1 MEIIEIKKDQQ
12 QYISEI
18 AALESDI
25 FPDPWSEKSIRD
37 TLENPQARIWAII
50 SKQAPPCSCASTA
63 PEHASET
70 AASCAST
77 APEHAGK
84 PQLLGYVIFY
94 YVLDEGEIAR
104 IATSPQHRRQGVAV
118 RLLEKMRAFS
128 YEQNITRWL
137 LDVRISNETAI
148 HFYKAAGFAKDG
160 VRKNF
165 YATTPEDAMNQLVQK
180 EEVQELLESLN
191 DRERQVIRLRF
202 GLEDGK
208 THTLEEIG
216 DELNV
221 TRERVRQIEARAMEK
236 LRSKATKL

>member
-1 MEIIEIKKDQQ
+1 MEPRSNIEKPKDRKVKRQKNQKTEDMEIIEIKKDQH

-50 SKQAPPCSCASTA
+50 SRQAPPCSCAST
-63 PEHASET
+63 S
-70 AASCAST
+70 
-77 APEHAGK
+77 PEHAGK

-148 HFYKAAGFAKDG
+148 HFYKAAGFAEDG

-165 YATTPEDAMNQLVQK
+165 YANPPEDAILMSCKV
-180 EEVQELLESLN
+180 ETSGS
-191 DRERQVIRLRF
+191 DR
-202 GLEDGK
+202 
-208 THTLEEIG
+208 
-216 DELNV
+216 
-221 TRERVRQIEARAMEK
+221 A
-236 LRSKATKL
+236 

>member
-18 AALESDI
+18 ASLESDI

-50 SKQAPPCSCASTA
+50 SRQAPPCSCASTA
-63 PEHASET
+63 PEHAGE
-70 AASCAST
+70 
-77 APEHAGK
+77 

-148 HFYKAAGFAKDG
+148 HFYKAAGFAEDG

-165 YATTPEDAMNQLVQK
+165 YANPPEDAILMSC
-180 EEVQELLESLN
+180 EVETSGS
-191 DRERQVIRLRF
+191 DR
-202 GLEDGK
+202 
-208 THTLEEIG
+208 
-216 DELNV
+216 
-221 TRERVRQIEARAMEK
+221 A
-236 LRSKATKL
+236 

>member
-37 TLENPQARIWAII
+37 TLENSQARIWAII
-50 SKQAPPCSCASTA
+50 SRQAPPCSS
-63 PEHASET
+63 
-70 AASCAST
+70 AST

-148 HFYKAAGFAKDG
+148 HFYKAAGFAEDG

-165 YATTPEDAMNQLVQK
+165 YANPPEDAILMSC
-180 EEVQELLESLN
+180 EVETSGS
-191 DRERQVIRLRF
+191 DR
-202 GLEDGK
+202 
-208 THTLEEIG
+208 
-216 DELNV
+216 
-221 TRERVRQIEARAMEK
+221 A
-236 LRSKATKL
+236 

>member
-1 MEIIEIKKDQQ
+1 MEPRSNIEKPKDRKVKRQKNQKTEDMEIIEIKKDQQ

-50 SKQAPPCSCASTA
+50 SRQAPPCSCAST
-63 PEHASET
+63 S
-70 AASCAST
+70 
-77 APEHAGK
+77 PEHAGK

-148 HFYKAAGFAKDG
+148 HFYKAAGFAEDG

-165 YATTPEDAMNQLVQK
+165 YANPPEDAILMSC
-180 EEVQELLESLN
+180 EVETSGS
-191 DRERQVIRLRF
+191 DR
-202 GLEDGK
+202 
-208 THTLEEIG
+208 
-216 DELNV
+216 
-221 TRERVRQIEARAMEK
+221 A
-236 LRSKATKL
+236 

>member
-1 MEIIEIKKDQQ
+1 MEPRSNIEKPKDRKVKRQKNQKTEDMEIIEIKKDQQ

-50 SKQAPPCSCASTA
+50 SRQAPPCSCASTA
-63 PEHASET
+63 PEHAGE
-70 AASCAST
+70 
-77 APEHAGK
+77 

-165 YATTPEDAMNQLVQK
+165 YANPPEDAILMSC
-180 EEVQELLESLN
+180 EVETSGS
-191 DRERQVIRLRF
+191 DR
-202 GLEDGK
+202 
-208 THTLEEIG
+208 
-216 DELNV
+216 
-221 TRERVRQIEARAMEK
+221 A
-236 LRSKATKL
+236 

>member
-1 MEIIEIKKDQQ
+1 MEPRSNIEKPKDRKVKRQKNQKTEDMEIIEIKKDQH

-50 SKQAPPCSCASTA
+50 SRQAPPCSCAST
-63 PEHASET
+63 S
-70 AASCAST
+70 
-77 APEHAGK
+77 PEHAGK

-104 IATSPQHRRQGVAV
+104 IATTPQHRRQGVAV

-148 HFYKAAGFAKDG
+148 HFYKAAGFAEDG

-165 YATTPEDAMNQLVQK
+165 YANPPEDAILMSCKV
-180 EEVQELLESLN
+180 ETSGS
-191 DRERQVIRLRF
+191 DR
-202 GLEDGK
+202 
-208 THTLEEIG
+208 
-216 DELNV
+216 
-221 TRERVRQIEARAMEK
+221 A
-236 LRSKATKL
+236 

>member
-37 TLENPQARIWAII
+37 TLENPQARIWSII
-50 SKQAPPCSCASTA
+50 SRQAPPCSCASTA
-63 PEHASET
+63 L
-70 AASCAST
+70 
-77 APEHAGK
+77 EHAGK

-148 HFYKAAGFAKDG
+148 HFYKAAGFVEDG

-165 YATTPEDAMNQLVQK
+165 YANPPEDAILMSC
-180 EEVQELLESLN
+180 EVETSGS
-191 DRERQVIRLRF
+191 DR
-202 GLEDGK
+202 
-208 THTLEEIG
+208 
-216 DELNV
+216 
-221 TRERVRQIEARAMEK
+221 A
-236 LRSKATKL
+236 

>member
-25 FPDPWSEKSIRD
+25 FPDPWSEKSIRN

-50 SKQAPPCSCASTA
+50 SRQAPPCSCASTA

-77 APEHAGK
+77 SPEHAGK

-128 YEQNITRWL
+128 YEQNITRWMFVFPMKQQYIFTRQQDL
-137 LDVRISNETAI
+137 PKTVCERISMQTR
-148 HFYKAAGFAKDG
+148 
-160 VRKNF
+160 RKML
-165 YATTPEDAMNQLVQK
+165 YL
-180 EEVQELLESLN
+180 
-191 DRERQVIRLRF
+191 
-202 GLEDGK
+202 
-208 THTLEEIG
+208 
-216 DELNV
+216 
-221 TRERVRQIEARAMEK
+221 
-236 LRSKATKL
+236 

>member
-50 SKQAPPCSCASTA
+50 SRQAPPCSCASMV
-63 PEHASET
+63 
-70 AASCAST
+70 
-77 APEHAGK
+77 PEHAGK

-165 YATTPEDAMNQLVQK
+165 YANPPEDAILMSC
-180 EEVQELLESLN
+180 EVETSGS
-191 DRERQVIRLRF
+191 DR
-202 GLEDGK
+202 
-208 THTLEEIG
+208 
-216 DELNV
+216 
-221 TRERVRQIEARAMEK
+221 A
-236 LRSKATKL
+236 

>member
-1 MEIIEIKKDQQ
+1 MEPRSNIEKPKDRKVKRQKNQKTEDMEIIEIKKDQH

-50 SKQAPPCSCASTA
+50 SRQAPPCSCAST
-63 PEHASET
+63 S
-70 AASCAST
+70 
-77 APEHAGK
+77 PEHAGK

-148 HFYKAAGFAKDG
+148 HFYKAVGFAEDG

-165 YATTPEDAMNQLVQK
+165 YANPPEDAILMSCKV
-180 EEVQELLESLN
+180 ETSGS
-191 DRERQVIRLRF
+191 DR
-202 GLEDGK
+202 
-208 THTLEEIG
+208 
-216 DELNV
+216 
-221 TRERVRQIEARAMEK
+221 A
-236 LRSKATKL
+236 

>member
-18 AALESDI
+18 ASLESDI

-37 TLENPQARIWAII
+37 TLENPQARIWSII
-50 SKQAPPCSCASTA
+50 SRQAPPC
-63 PEHASET
+63 
-70 AASCAST
+70 SCAST

-148 HFYKAAGFAKDG
+148 HFYKAVGFAKDG

-165 YATTPEDAMNQLVQK
+165 YANPPEDAILMSC
-180 EEVQELLESLN
+180 EVETSGS
-191 DRERQVIRLRF
+191 DR
-202 GLEDGK
+202 
-208 THTLEEIG
+208 
-216 DELNV
+216 
-221 TRERVRQIEARAMEK
+221 A
-236 LRSKATKL
+236 

>member
-1 MEIIEIKKDQQ
+1 MEPRSNIEKPKDRKVKRQKNQKTEDMEIIEIQKDQQ

-50 SKQAPPCSCASTA
+50 SRQATPCSCASTA
-63 PEHASET
+63 S
-70 AASCAST
+70 
-77 APEHAGK
+77 EHAGK

-148 HFYKAAGFAKDG
+148 HFYKAAGFAEDG

-165 YATTPEDAMNQLVQK
+165 YANPPEDAILMSC
-180 EEVQELLESLN
+180 EVETSGS
-191 DRERQVIRLRF
+191 DR
-202 GLEDGK
+202 
-208 THTLEEIG
+208 
-216 DELNV
+216 
-221 TRERVRQIEARAMEK
+221 A
-236 LRSKATKL
+236 

>member
-37 TLENPQARIWAII
+37 TLENPQARIWSII
-50 SKQAPPCSCASTA
+50 SRQ
-63 PEHASET
+63 
-70 AASCAST
+70 

-104 IATSPQHRRQGVAV
+104 IATSPQHRRQGLAV

-165 YATTPEDAMNQLVQK
+165 YANPPEDAILMSC
-180 EEVQELLESLN
+180 EVETSGSDQ
-191 DRERQVIRLRF
+191 
-202 GLEDGK
+202 
-208 THTLEEIG
+208 
-216 DELNV
+216 
-221 TRERVRQIEARAMEK
+221 A
-236 LRSKATKL
+236 

>member
-12 QYISEI
+12 QYISQI
-18 AALESDI
+18 TVLESDI

-50 SKQAPPCSCASTA
+50 SRQAA

-165 YATTPEDAMNQLVQK
+165 YANPPEDAILMSC
-180 EEVQELLESLN
+180 EVETSGS
-191 DRERQVIRLRF
+191 DR
-202 GLEDGK
+202 
-208 THTLEEIG
+208 
-216 DELNV
+216 
-221 TRERVRQIEARAMEK
+221 A
-236 LRSKATKL
+236 

>member
-37 TLENPQARIWAII
+37 TLENSQARIWAII
-50 SKQAPPCSCASTA
+50 SRQAPPC
-63 PEHASET
+63 
-70 AASCAST
+70 SCAST

-148 HFYKAAGFAKDG
+148 HFYKAAGFAEDG

-165 YATTPEDAMNQLVQK
+165 YVNPPEDAILMSC
-180 EEVQELLESLN
+180 EVETSGS
-191 DRERQVIRLRF
+191 DR
-202 GLEDGK
+202 
-208 THTLEEIG
+208 
-216 DELNV
+216 
-221 TRERVRQIEARAMEK
+221 A
-236 LRSKATKL
+236 

>member
-12 QYISEI
+12 HYISQI
-18 AALESDI
+18 AALESHI

-50 SKQAPPCSCASTA
+50 S
-63 PEHASET
+63 
-70 AASCAST
+70 
-77 APEHAGK
+77 K

-104 IATSPQHRRQGVAV
+104 IATSPQHRRQGLAV

-148 HFYKAAGFAKDG
+148 HFYKATGFSKDG

-165 YATTPEDAMNQLVQK
+165 YANPPEDAILMSC
-180 EEVQELLESLN
+180 EVETSGS
-191 DRERQVIRLRF
+191 DR
-202 GLEDGK
+202 
-208 THTLEEIG
+208 
-216 DELNV
+216 
-221 TRERVRQIEARAMEK
+221 A
-236 LRSKATKL
+236 

>member
-1 MEIIEIKKDQQ
+1 MEPRSNIEKPKDRKVKRQKNQKTEDMEIIEIKKDQH
-12 QYISEI
+12 QYITEI

-50 SKQAPPCSCASTA
+50 SRQAPPCSCAST
-63 PEHASET
+63 S
-70 AASCAST
+70 
-77 APEHAGK
+77 PEHAGK

-148 HFYKAAGFAKDG
+148 HFYKAAGFAEDG

-165 YATTPEDAMNQLVQK
+165 YANPPEDAILMSCKV
-180 EEVQELLESLN
+180 ETSGS
-191 DRERQVIRLRF
+191 DR
-202 GLEDGK
+202 
-208 THTLEEIG
+208 
-216 DELNV
+216 
-221 TRERVRQIEARAMEK
+221 A
-236 LRSKATKL
+236 

>member
-12 QYISEI
+12 QYISQI
-18 AALESDI
+18 AVLESDI

-37 TLENPQARIWAII
+37 TLENSQARIWAII
-50 SKQAPPCSCASTA
+50 SRQAPPQSCTSTTPEQVSETLTSCTSMA
-63 PEHASET
+63 PEQAGEATASRV
-70 AASCAST
+70 ST
-77 APEHAGK
+77 TPNHQECT
-84 PQLLGYVIFY
+84 QLLGYVIFY

-165 YATTPEDAMNQLVQK
+165 YANPPEDAILMSC
-180 EEVQELLESLN
+180 EVETSGSN
-191 DRERQVIRLRF
+191 
-202 GLEDGK
+202 
-208 THTLEEIG
+208 
-216 DELNV
+216 
-221 TRERVRQIEARAMEK
+221 RA
-236 LRSKATKL
+236 

>member
-12 QYISEI
+12 QYISQI

-50 SKQAPPCSCASTA
+50 SK
-63 PEHASET
+63 
-70 AASCAST
+70 
-77 APEHAGK
+77 

-104 IATSPQHRRQGVAV
+104 IATSPQHRRQGLAV

-137 LDVRISNETAI
+137 LDVRFSNETAI
-148 HFYKAAGFAKDG
+148 HFYKAAGFSKDG

-165 YATTPEDAMNQLVQK
+165 YANPPEDAILMSC
-180 EEVQELLESLN
+180 EVETSGD
-191 DRERQVIRLRF
+191 DRM
-202 GLEDGK
+202 K
-208 THTLEEIG
+208 
-216 DELNV
+216 N
-221 TRERVRQIEARAMEK
+221 
-236 LRSKATKL
+236 

>member
-1 MEIIEIKKDQQ
+1 MEPRSNIEKPKDRKVKRQKNQKTEDMEIIEIKKDQQ

-50 SKQAPPCSCASTA
+50 SRQAPPCSCASTV
-63 PEHASET
+63 
-70 AASCAST
+70 
-77 APEHAGK
+77 PEHAGK

-148 HFYKAAGFAKDG
+148 HFYKAAGFAEDG

-165 YATTPEDAMNQLVQK
+165 YANPPEDAILMSC
-180 EEVQELLESLN
+180 EVETSGS
-191 DRERQVIRLRF
+191 DR
-202 GLEDGK
+202 
-208 THTLEEIG
+208 
-216 DELNV
+216 
-221 TRERVRQIEARAMEK
+221 A
-236 LRSKATKL
+236 

>member
-1 MEIIEIKKDQQ
+1 MEPRSNIEKPKDRKVKRQKNQKTEDMEIIEIKKDQQ

-50 SKQAPPCSCASTA
+50 SRQAPPCSCAST
-63 PEHASET
+63 S
-70 AASCAST
+70 
-77 APEHAGK
+77 PEHAGK

-148 HFYKAAGFAKDG
+148 HFYKAAGFAQDG

-165 YATTPEDAMNQLVQK
+165 YANPPEDAILMSC
-180 EEVQELLESLN
+180 EVETSGS
-191 DRERQVIRLRF
+191 DR
-202 GLEDGK
+202 
-208 THTLEEIG
+208 
-216 DELNV
+216 
-221 TRERVRQIEARAMEK
+221 A
-236 LRSKATKL
+236 

>member
-1 MEIIEIKKDQQ
+1 MESRSNIEKPKDRKVKRQKNQKTEDMEIIEIKKDQH

-50 SKQAPPCSCASTA
+50 SRQAPPCSCAST
-63 PEHASET
+63 S
-70 AASCAST
+70 
-77 APEHAGK
+77 PEHAGK

-148 HFYKAAGFAKDG
+148 HFYKAAGFAEDG

-165 YATTPEDAMNQLVQK
+165 YANPPEDAILMSCKV
-180 EEVQELLESLN
+180 ETSGS
-191 DRERQVIRLRF
+191 DR
-202 GLEDGK
+202 
-208 THTLEEIG
+208 
-216 DELNV
+216 
-221 TRERVRQIEARAMEK
+221 A
-236 LRSKATKL
+236 

>member
-1 MEIIEIKKDQQ
+1 MEPRSNIEKPKDRKVKRQKNQKTEDMEIIEIKKDQH

-50 SKQAPPCSCASTA
+50 SRQAPPCSCASTV
-63 PEHASET
+63 
-70 AASCAST
+70 
-77 APEHAGK
+77 PEHAGK

-148 HFYKAAGFAKDG
+148 HFYKAAGFAEDG

-165 YATTPEDAMNQLVQK
+165 YANPPEDAILMSC
-180 EEVQELLESLN
+180 EVETSGS
-191 DRERQVIRLRF
+191 DR
-202 GLEDGK
+202 
-208 THTLEEIG
+208 
-216 DELNV
+216 
-221 TRERVRQIEARAMEK
+221 A
-236 LRSKATKL
+236 

>member
-18 AALESDI
+18 ATLESDI

-50 SKQAPPCSCASTA
+50 SRQAPPCSCD
-63 PEHASET
+63 
-70 AASCAST
+70 ST

-148 HFYKAAGFAKDG
+148 HFYKAAGFAEDG

-165 YATTPEDAMNQLVQK
+165 YANPPEDAILMSC
-180 EEVQELLESLN
+180 EVETSGS
-191 DRERQVIRLRF
+191 DR
-202 GLEDGK
+202 
-208 THTLEEIG
+208 
-216 DELNV
+216 
-221 TRERVRQIEARAMEK
+221 A
-236 LRSKATKL
+236 

>member
-12 QYISEI
+12 QYISQI

-50 SKQAPPCSCASTA
+50 SK
-63 PEHASET
+63 
-70 AASCAST
+70 
-77 APEHAGK
+77 

-104 IATSPQHRRQGVAV
+104 IATSPQHRRKGLAV

-165 YATTPEDAMNQLVQK
+165 YANPPEDAILMSC
-180 EEVQELLESLN
+180 EVETSGS
-191 DRERQVIRLRF
+191 DR
-202 GLEDGK
+202 
-208 THTLEEIG
+208 
-216 DELNV
+216 
-221 TRERVRQIEARAMEK
+221 A
-236 LRSKATKL
+236 

>member
-12 QYISEI
+12 QYISQI

-50 SKQAPPCSCASTA
+50 SRQAPLQ
-63 PEHASET
+63 
-70 AASCAST
+70 SCAST

-104 IATSPQHRRQGVAV
+104 IATSLQHRRQGLAV

-165 YATTPEDAMNQLVQK
+165 YANPPEDAILMSC
-180 EEVQELLESLN
+180 EV
-191 DRERQVIRLRF
+191 
-202 GLEDGK
+202 K
-208 THTLEEIG
+208 TSGG
-216 DELNV
+216 DHMKN
-221 TRERVRQIEARAMEK
+221 
-236 LRSKATKL
+236 

>member
-1 MEIIEIKKDQQ
+1 MEPRSNIEKPKDRKVKRQKNQKTEDMEIIEIKKDQQ

-50 SKQAPPCSCASTA
+50 SRQAPPCSCASTV
-63 PEHASET
+63 
-70 AASCAST
+70 
-77 APEHAGK
+77 PEHAGK

-148 HFYKAAGFAKDG
+148 HFYKAAGFAEDG

-165 YATTPEDAMNQLVQK
+165 YANPPEDAILMSCKV
-180 EEVQELLESLN
+180 ETSGS
-191 DRERQVIRLRF
+191 DR
-202 GLEDGK
+202 
-208 THTLEEIG
+208 
-216 DELNV
+216 
-221 TRERVRQIEARAMEK
+221 A
-236 LRSKATKL
+236 

>member
-1 MEIIEIKKDQQ
+1 MEPRSNIEKPKDRKVKRQKNQKTEDMEIIEIKKDQH

-50 SKQAPPCSCASTA
+50 SRQAPPCSCAST
-63 PEHASET
+63 S
-70 AASCAST
+70 
-77 APEHAGK
+77 PEHAGK

-148 HFYKAAGFAKDG
+148 HFYKAAGFAEDG

-165 YATTPEDAMNQLVQK
+165 YANPPEDAILMSC
-180 EEVQELLESLN
+180 EVETSGS
-191 DRERQVIRLRF
+191 DR
-202 GLEDGK
+202 
-208 THTLEEIG
+208 
-216 DELNV
+216 
-221 TRERVRQIEARAMEK
+221 A
-236 LRSKATKL
+236 

>member
-1 MEIIEIKKDQQ
+1 MEPRSNIEKPKDRKVKRQKNQKTEDMEIIEIKKDQQ

-25 FPDPWSEKSIRD
+25 FPDPWCEKSIRD

-50 SKQAPPCSCASTA
+50 SRQAPPCSCAST
-63 PEHASET
+63 S
-70 AASCAST
+70 
-77 APEHAGK
+77 PEHAGK

-148 HFYKAAGFAKDG
+148 HFYKAAGFAEDG

-165 YATTPEDAMNQLVQK
+165 YANPPEDAILISCKV
-180 EEVQELLESLN
+180 ETSGS
-191 DRERQVIRLRF
+191 DR
-202 GLEDGK
+202 
-208 THTLEEIG
+208 
-216 DELNV
+216 
-221 TRERVRQIEARAMEK
+221 A
-236 LRSKATKL
+236 

>member
-1 MEIIEIKKDQQ
+1 MEPRSNIEKPKDRKVKRQKNQKIEDMEIIEIKKDQQ

-50 SKQAPPCSCASTA
+50 SRQAPPCSCASMA
-63 PEHASET
+63 PEY
-70 AASCAST
+70 
-77 APEHAGK
+77 AGK

-165 YATTPEDAMNQLVQK
+165 YANPPEDAILMSC
-180 EEVQELLESLN
+180 EVETSGS
-191 DRERQVIRLRF
+191 DR
-202 GLEDGK
+202 
-208 THTLEEIG
+208 
-216 DELNV
+216 
-221 TRERVRQIEARAMEK
+221 A
-236 LRSKATKL
+236 

>member
-50 SKQAPPCSCASTA
+50 SRQAPPCSCASTA

-94 YVLDEGEIAR
+94 YV
-104 IATSPQHRRQGVAV
+104 
-118 RLLEKMRAFS
+118 
-128 YEQNITRWL
+128 
-137 LDVRISNETAI
+137 
-148 HFYKAAGFAKDG
+148 
-160 VRKNF
+160 
-165 YATTPEDAMNQLVQK
+165 
-180 EEVQELLESLN
+180 
-191 DRERQVIRLRF
+191 
-202 GLEDGK
+202 
-208 THTLEEIG
+208 
-216 DELNV
+216 
-221 TRERVRQIEARAMEK
+221 
-236 LRSKATKL
+236 